1 MEISVRACRG
11 RHREL
16 DDGVIAERRPAEADG
31 PDLHAVG
38 DRVEEA
44 TVMDGEAEDA
54 PLGDAQFRSLD
65 RRCRTAGLTS
75 IGPLRGPGNGRQL
88 LRGASGHAVIVGT
101 EIGAVQAH
109 AMDEAGL
116 AIGDEQRLRLRIESE
131 PAEGSPG
138 IRPVPGRHI
147 GEQADTRARPVD
159 LPDRAGGRP
168 AVPEA
173 RHEGRVRALLL
184 TWRTRPLGPGATIGS
199 P

>member
-1 MEISVRACRG
+1 
-11 RHREL
+11 
-16 DDGVIAERRPAEADG
+16 
-31 PDLHAVG
+31 
-38 DRVEEA
+38 
-44 TVMDGEAEDA
+44 MDGKAEDA
-54 PLGDAQFRSLD
+54 PLGGRGIPGRRIAAVEPRACDVD
-65 RRCRTAGLTS
+65 RL
-75 IGPLRGPGNGRQL
+75 LRGPGNGRQL

-159 LPDRAGGRP
+159 LADQAGAARGPRGP
-168 AVPEA
+168 A
-173 RHEGRVRALLL
+173 
-184 TWRTRPLGPGATIGS
+184 
-199 P
+199 